1 MSVSDE
7 LAKYYKKGG
16 GSYRGGWGEINR
28 GVRATVS
35 TNMPGSIQ
43 NFAKIGDDM
52 YIHADDV
59 GKIVKGAHGSG
70 MASGQISG
78 AWRGAQY
85 AKTQAADA
93 AASVASGAWKAG
105 ARHGARAMFGP
116 AAGVALVGE
125 YLVGKGYKRAKSN
138 PNFHRGKAGQSYID
152 LSIKTPGKY
161 GVDY

>member
-28 GVRATVS
+28 GVKATVS
-35 TNMPGSIQ
+35 RNMPGVIQ

-59 GKIVKGAHGSG
+59 GKALKGAHGSG
-70 MASGQISG
+70 LASGKLSG
-78 AWRGAQY
+78 AWAGAQF
-85 AKTQAADA
+85 AKTKAADS
-93 AASVASGAWKAG
+93 AASVAKNVAKGAFG
-105 ARHGARAMFGP
+105 AGARAMLGP
-116 AAGVALVGE
+116 AAIAGMALQAG
-125 YLVGKGYKRAKSN
+125 YNAGKKRAQTN
-138 PNFHRGKAGQSYID
+138 PEFHRGKIGKSYLD
-152 LSIKTPGKY
+152 LSTNKPGKY